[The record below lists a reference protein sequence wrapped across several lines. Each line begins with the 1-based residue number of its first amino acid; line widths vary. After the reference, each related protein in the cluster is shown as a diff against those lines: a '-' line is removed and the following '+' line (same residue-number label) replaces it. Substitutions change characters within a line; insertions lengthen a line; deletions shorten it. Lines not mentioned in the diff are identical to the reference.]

1 MADAGGVCGVYC
13 YDVDAGETFDGLGIL
28 GVGGGGEGGD
38 SGEVCGGFG
47 VSFFLFFSFPLL
59 LLCFCFSLV
68 FGW

>member
-47 VSFFLFFSFPLL
+47 VSFFLYFFFFLVTFFLSF
-59 LLCFCFSLV
+59 V
-68 FGW
+68 GW

>member
-47 VSFFLFFSFPLL
+47 VSFFFFSYGSLSF
-59 LLCFCFSLV
+59 FCGV
-68 FGW
+68 VI